1 LSSSKSDE
9 NKDRFV
15 NVWWTDES
23 LKSTANSFEA
33 AITVTARRNFTILAK
48 ITNVL
53 ADMKVAISSINTREA
68 GEDEYSISLV
78 VVCKNLDHLKNIVS
92 RLGSVENVTSVR
104 RSFT

>member
-1 LSSSKSDE
+1 
-9 NKDRFV
+9 
-15 NVWWTDES
+15 
-23 LKSTANSFEA
+23 
-33 AITVTARRNFTILAK
+33 
-48 ITNVL
+48 
-53 ADMKVAISSINTREA
+53 MKVAISAINTREM